1 MRALCLT
8 KSGGPGH
15 LALVDLP
22 RPILRSP
29 GEVRIAV
36 HAAALNRLDL
46 AVATGLPGVPLP
58 TFPHVV
64 GTDAAGIV
72 LEVGAAVTHLRPG
85 DRVVVNPGVSC
96 GSCEAC
102 TAKQEIFCRH
112 FGVLGEHRPGL
123 AAEEVVLPARNVLP
137 IQGEWSWAEAGA
149 FSLATLSAWRMLTT
163 RARLTRDEAVLIWG
177 IGGGVALAALQIA
190 RHLGARPLVTSSV
203 AAKLLRAADMGA
215 EAGFNHA
222 DDDVPAAVKAYLG
235 RGVDV
240 VLDSVGEATWPR
252 SLKALRPGGRL
263 VTCGATTGH
272 DVGIDLRRL
281 FWFQWSLLGSS
292 MGSSPEFAEIVALGN
307 TGKLRPVI
315 DSVFPLDRGADAYQ
329 RLADGQQF
337 GKLVLEV
344 TP

>member
-1 MRALCLT
+1 M
-8 KSGGPGH
+8 
-15 LALVDLP
+15 
-22 RPILRSP
+22 
-29 GEVRIAV
+29 
-36 HAAALNRLDL
+36 
-46 AVATGLPGVPLP
+46 
-58 TFPHVV
+58 V

-72 LEVGAAVTHLRPG
+72 LEVGAAVTHLRLG

-96 GSCEAC
+96 GRCEPC
-102 TAKQEIFCRH
+102 TTKQEIFCRH

-137 IQGEWSWAEAGA
+137 IQGDWSWAVAGA

-163 RARLTRDEAVLIWG
+163 RARLIADEAILIWG

-190 RHLGARPLVTSSV
+190 RHIGARPLVTSSS
-203 AAKLLRAADMGA
+203 ADKLSRAAAMGA
-215 EAGFNHA
+215 EAGFDHSSA
-222 DDDVPAAVKAYLG
+222 DVPAAVKAHLG

-272 DVGIDLRRL
+272 DVAIDLRRL
-281 FWFQWSLLGSS
+281 FWVQWSLLGSS
-292 MGSSPEFAEIVALGN
+292 MGTSGEFAEVVALGN
-307 TGKLRPVI
+307 AGKLRPMI
-315 DSVFPLDRGADAYQ
+315 DTVFPLAQGRDAFQ
-329 RLADGQQF
+329 RLASGQQF

-344 TP
+344 TS